1 MFMIVVDAKD
11 ARIGRVGTFVA
22 KKLLEGEVVNVINA
36 EEAVIS
42 GNPKFTVDEY
52 NAKRQLQFKGNP
64 EKSPYWPKV
73 PDRFVK
79 KLIRG
84 MIPRKKATGRVAY
97 KNLKVY
103 IGHPT
108 DVKGDPIVVEGAE
121 LGKLTKYIKIKRL
134 CELLGYRG

>member
-1 MFMIVVDAKD
+1 MIVVDAKD

-22 KKLLEGEVVNVINA
+22 KKLLEGEEVNVINA

-42 GNPKFTVDEY
+42 GNPQAIVEKY
-52 NAKRQLQFKGNP
+52 IARRQLQFKGNP

-84 MIPRKKATGRVAY
+84 MIPRKKASGRAAY

-103 IGHPT
+103 IGRPV
-108 DVKGDPIVVEGAE
+108 DLKGDSLRVEDAE
-121 LGKLTKYIKIKRL
+121 LGKLTKYIRIKRL

>member
-1 MFMIVVDAKD
+1 MIVIDAKD
-11 ARIGRVGTFVA
+11 SRIGRVGTFVA
-22 KKLLEGEVVNVINA
+22 KKLLEGEEVNVINA

-42 GNPKFTVDEY
+42 GNPQVTVEEY
-52 NAKRQLQFKGNP
+52 LLRRQLQFKGNP

-84 MIPRKKATGRVAY
+84 MIPRKKASGRSAY

-103 IGHPT
+103 IGHPA
-108 DVKGDPIVVEGAE
+108 DIKGEPITVEGAE
-121 LGKLTKYIKIKRL
+121 LGKLNRYIKIKRL